1 MAVTYGFY
9 DSLNHDRLYNAQQMS
24 AIFDGIIND
33 GVFMSVGNQFHTVA
47 GTGMQVIVKSG
58 RAWFDS
64 TWTLNDAEYPLS
76 IDAADVL
83 LTRIDAVVLEVNSE
97 VATRANTI
105 KVVKG
110 TPAST
115 PAKPTLTNTATI
127 HQHALAYVTVTKNTT
142 AITNS
147 MIEIVVGKTET
158 PYVTAILQTT
168 DITDLYNQWEDYFQT
183 WFDTVRGT
191 LDGDVALNLQ
201 NQITSLRRE
210 TLKNTTPPIIGLPAS
225 ATPDDMF
232 QALAHT
238 GDLYVW
244 KKTEVIT
251 EPVPEIPPSFEL
263 GKTEELR
270 ITRRTTSNSNTS
282 DYIKYAQWAN
292 EITVSNNGN
301 VSLKNPTVGTDES
314 NFLYG
319 ASSDLIGKYFMFTNS
334 TVGMYCDILCPLNTI
349 YYVPNDSEAKNTSG
363 PYDYGSVS
371 YFTKAQKVIGKAYTP
386 AIPTGLKNTFPVST
400 NPNAYQEGGDAK
412 PAGYVLGDVVTG
424 NFKMGVSI
432 YVATNDFYYVD
443 TPNVSDDGVVSV
455 PTENTSKISVGYKT
469 DFDASTL
476 NVLRGKFVMCI
487 GNAHCDAIFYSVIY
501 IPADATFT
509 KSDWGNDGYTYY
521 LNKYQPVTGYAA
533 IPAGTTIEYLGKL
546 GDKARVQVVSYVGTG
561 TYGSS
566 NPNSVT
572 ANFPIKLLAVLAKTL
587 KNSNGN
593 FSTRIDYDNQYK
605 EDPFMVGAILTTNY
619 TIGSG
624 CGYKQKLSV
633 YDTSY
638 GKKSNDGKT
647 FSWYTTGNHPAKQ
660 FNESG
665 YTYIVLLIG

>member
-97 VATRANTI
+97 VTTRANAI

-127 HQHALAYVTVTKNTT
+127 HQHALAYVTVAKNTT

-232 QALAHT
+232 QALAKT
-238 GDLYVW
+238 GDLHVW
-244 KKTEVIT
+244 RKTVKNAAD
-251 EPVPEIPPSFEL
+251 VPAGYNL
-263 GKTEELR
+263 GVKTTKTILN
-270 ITRRTTSNSNTS
+270 TTGDSGGVSTIYYSSSVSVS
-282 DYIKYAQWAN
+282 DSG
-292 EITVSNNGN
+292 E
-301 VSLKNPTVGTDES
+301 VSLKNPASTGVNIYTSSLPIVGKFFYINLSSVQT
-314 NFLYG
+314 
-319 ASSDLIGKYFMFTNS
+319 SDLIQNKIYFVPSDTDISVNNS
-334 TVGMYCDILCPLNTI
+334 PKAFSGVVQEVTGYAK
-349 YYVPNDSEAKNTSG
+349 VPAGTTTT
-363 PYDYGSVS
+363 Y
-371 YFTKAQKVIGKAYTP
+371 
-386 AIPTGLKNTFPVST
+386 PVST
-400 NPNAYQEGGDAK
+400 NPNAYQEGSDAK
-412 PAGYVLGDVVTG
+412 EAGYTLGEVVSGSYLLGSANSGQNYYYKT
-424 NFKMGVSI
+424 
-432 YVATNDFYYVD
+432 ATSLS
-443 TPNVSDDGVVSV
+443 VSDDGTLSMPSNAEQVNLVYSANGL
-455 PTENTSKISVGYKT
+455 TT
-469 DFDASTL
+469 DHIKSSFA
-476 NVLRGKFVMCI
+476 GKFVQLSSTGADLYYNSLFKTTPSEI
-487 GNAHCDAIFYSVIY
+487 LFIPHEAIITKGSDKCFYI
-501 IPADATFT
+501 DR
-509 KSDWGNDGYTYY
+509 
-521 LNKYQPVTGYAA
+521 YQPVTGYAA
-533 IPAGTTIEYLGKL
+533 ISAGTTIEYLGKL
-546 GDKARVQVVSYVGTG
+546 GDKAKVQVLSYVGTG

-566 NPNSVT
+566 NPNSLTFDFAPRVVV
-572 ANFPIKLLAVLAKTL
+572 LLGVVDP
-587 KNSNGN
+587 NGN
-593 FSTRIDYDNQYK
+593 LRSIHAWDVNYIDIRI
-605 EDPFMVGAILTTNY
+605 PSITPTTFTAY
-619 TIGSG
+619 YGFG
-624 CGYKQKLSV
+624 Q
-633 YDTSY
+633 TSY
-638 GKKSNDGKT
+638 ASYQFGRVSTDRKT
-647 FSWYTTGNHPAKQ
+647 FYWYGSKSAFSQ
-660 FNESG
+660 LNESG
-665 YTYIVLLIG
+665 YVYYYLGIG